1 MMTLKDYF
9 LEKIEQNELMSKK
22 YKKVCTT
29 LSHIEHFVIL
39 ASIITGCISISA
51 FASLLG
57 LPIGITSSAIEL
69 KTCTIT
75 AGIKRYK
82 SIIKKNKKKHDKIV
96 LLANSKFYI
105 IEGLISTVLI
115 DSVFSHDGL
124 VSMKNVLNE

>member
-57 LPIGITSSAIEL
+57 LPIGITSSVIEL
-69 KTCTIT
+69 KTCAIT

-115 DSVFSHDGL
+115 DSVL
-124 VSMKNVLNE
+124 VMMVLFQ

>member
-9 LEKIEQNELMSKK
+9 LEKIEQNELMSKN

-69 KTCTIT
+69 KTCAIT

>member
-69 KTCTIT
+69 KTCAIT

-82 SIIKKNKKKHDKIV
+82 STIKKNKKKHDKIV

>member
-57 LPIGITSSAIEL
+57 LPIGITSSVIEL
-69 KTCTIT
+69 KTCAIT

-115 DSVFSHDGL
+115 DSVL
-124 VSMKNVLNE
+124 VMMVLFQWKMC

>member
-69 KTCTIT
+69 KTCAIT

-115 DSVFSHDGL
+115 DSVL
-124 VSMKNVLNE
+124 VMMVLFQWKMC

>member
-1 MMTLKDYF
+1 MTLKDYF

-22 YKKVCTT
+22 YQKVCTT

-69 KTCTIT
+69 KTCAIT

-82 SIIKKNKKKHDKIV
+82 STIKKNKKKHDKIV

>member
-69 KTCTIT
+69 KTCAIT

-82 SIIKKNKKKHDKIV
+82 STIKKNKKKHDKIV

-115 DSVFSHDGL
+115 DSVL
-124 VSMKNVLNE
+124 VMMVLFQ

>member
-69 KTCTIT
+69 KTCAIT

>member
-57 LPIGITSSAIEL
+57 LPIGITSSVIEL
-69 KTCTIT
+69 KTCAIT

>member
-57 LPIGITSSAIEL
+57 LPIGIASSAIEL
-69 KTCTIT
+69 KTCAIT

>member
-69 KTCTIT
+69 KTCAIT

-115 DSVFSHDGL
+115 DSVL
-124 VSMKNVLNE
+124 VMMVLFQ

>member
-69 KTCTIT
+69 KTCAIT

-82 SIIKKNKKKHDKIV
+82 STIKKNKKKHDKIV

-115 DSVFSHDGL
+115 DSVL
-124 VSMKNVLNE
+124 VMMVLFQWKMC

>member
-69 KTCTIT
+69 KTCAIT

-82 SIIKKNKKKHDKIV
+82 STIKKNKKKHDKIV
-96 LLANSKFYI
+96 LLANFKFYI

>member
-9 LEKIEQNELMSKK
+9 LEKIEQNELMSKN

-57 LPIGITSSAIEL
+57 LPIGITSSVIEL
-69 KTCTIT
+69 KTCAIT

>member
-69 KTCTIT
+69 KTCAIT

-82 SIIKKNKKKHDKIV
+82 SIIKKNKKKHDNIV
-96 LLANSKFYI
+96 LLANYKFYI

>member
-69 KTCTIT
+69 KTCAILQELK
-75 AGIKRYK
+75 GISQQLRKTKRNM
-82 SIIKKNKKKHDKIV
+82 IK
-96 LLANSKFYI
+96 
-105 IEGLISTVLI
+105 
-115 DSVFSHDGL
+115 
-124 VSMKNVLNE
+124 

>member
-29 LSHIEHFVIL
+29 LGHIEHFVIL

-51 FASLLG
+51 SASLLG

-69 KTCTIT
+69 KTCAIT

>member
-69 KTCTIT
+69 KTCAIT
-75 AGIKRYK
+75 VGIKRYK

>member
-22 YKKVCTT
+22 YKKVWTT

-69 KTCTIT
+69 KTCAIT

-82 SIIKKNKKKHDKIV
+82 STIKKNKKKHDKIV

>member
-69 KTCTIT
+69 KTCAIP

-82 SIIKKNKKKHDKIV
+82 STIKKNKKKHDKIV

>member
-69 KTCTIT
+69 KTCAIT

-124 VSMKNVLNE
+124 VSMKNVLND

>member
-57 LPIGITSSAIEL
+57 LPIGITSSVIEL
-69 KTCTIT
+69 KICAIT

-115 DSVFSHDGL
+115 DSVL
-124 VSMKNVLNE
+124 VMMVLFQ